1 MISLKS
7 ILIGLFFSVLIGIGE
22 PLNVLYIHGSA
33 LAADYSTGAA
43 IFLFF
48 LLIGILNQFT
58 KKFIKKLYLTPHEL
72 ITVYIMM
79 IVACAIPS
87 WGFTMN
93 LIGLLGGIFYY
104 ATPVNEWDKFI
115 HPYLPKHLFP
125 KNYNA
130 IWYLYEGLPKNMK
143 IPWNEWIIPLLNWFS
158 FIIAFYLLSI
168 FLIIMLSK
176 QWIEKERLI
185 YPLTELP
192 NEMVK
197 EKTLL
202 KEKIFWIGFF
212 IPFFFYNLN
221 GLSKLFPVFRPPQLY
236 KWVPIFRFTTALVLS
251 VRFEVIGLAFLMPK
265 DVLLSVW
272 LFAFLFIIETGFFK
286 MTGYSMGQVLP
297 YSDPACQE
305 VAFQSFGALIVLS
318 LSCLWIA
325 RKHLKE
331 IFLKS
336 IGKKLENGE
345 EEFPCKI
352 SFWGFVLCF
361 LFVIWWIN
369 RTGLKLLP
377 SIYFTIITILIFL
390 GMTRIISQAGLAY
403 YRAPLIP
410 SAGTIYT
417 FGSEYIGNKGLV
429 ALGLTFPW
437 AADIRTSV
445 MVSTANG
452 LKLADNFKINLKR
465 LVIAIL
471 LSIIFTLISSSIMT
485 LFLAY
490 KHGGINLSSWQFGG
504 ATDFMANYIINIM
517 KEPILFGKKQFLFTG
532 IGAFLMILVLFARSR
547 IPGWSL
553 SPIGLAIG
561 IPHPV
566 FHTWFSVFIAWIAKT
581 LIMKY
586 GGAKVYSEA
595 KIFFLGM
602 VCGSFVTAGVW
613 IFISWITKTP
623 IGFTLG

>member
-48 LLIGILNQFT
+48 ILIGILNQFT

-566 FHTWFSVFIAWIAKT
+566 FHTWFSVFIAWTAKT

>member
-1 MISLKS
+1 MITLKSIIFGSILS
-7 ILIGLFFSVLIGIGE
+7 ILIGVLE
-22 PLNVLYIHGSA
+22 PVDVLLIHGSPM
-33 LAADYSTGAA
+33 AADYSTGWAVFFFF
-43 IFLFF
+43 ILVFL
-48 LLIGILNQFT
+48 LNQFN
-58 KKFIKKLYLTPHEL
+58 KKIFKKLYLTPQEL

-104 ATPVNEWDKFI
+104 ATPVNQWDQLI

-125 KNYNA
+125 KDYNA

-143 IPWNEWIIPLLNWFS
+143 IPLSEWIIPLTNWFS

-168 FLIIMLSK
+168 FLVIMLSK

-197 EKTLL
+197 EEMPVYKL
-202 KEKIFWIGFF
+202 KVFWLGFL
-212 IPFFFYNLN
+212 IPFLFYSLN
-221 GLSKLFPVFRPPQLY
+221 GLSKLFPVFRPPLLY
-236 KWVPIFRFTTALVLS
+236 KWIPIFRFTTALVLS
-251 VRFEVIGLAFLMPK
+251 VRFEVIGLAFFMPK

-286 MTGYSMGQVLP
+286 MTGYSMGQILP

-305 VAFQSFGALIVLS
+305 VAFQSFGALIILS
-318 LSCLWIA
+318 LSCLWLA

-331 IFLKS
+331 IFLNS
-336 IGKKLENGE
+336 FKKRNREN
-345 EEFPCKI
+345 EEFSYKI
-352 SFWGFVLCF
+352 TFWGFIICF
-361 LFVIWWIN
+361 LYVVLWIN

-390 GMTRIISQAGLAY
+390 GITRIIAQVGLAY

-410 SAGTIYT
+410 SAATIYT
-417 FGSEYIGNKGLV
+417 FGSQYIGNQGLV
-429 ALGLTFPW
+429 SLGLTFPW
-437 AADIRTSV
+437 AADIRTLV

-452 LKLADNFKINLKR
+452 IKLANNFKLNLKK
-465 LVIAIL
+465 LFLCIL
-471 LSIIFTLISSSIMT
+471 ISIILTLISSSFIT
-485 LFLAY
+485 LLIAY
-490 KHGGINLSSWQFGG
+490 RFGGINLTSWQFGG
-504 ATDFMANYIINIM
+504 ATNFMASYIINII
-517 KEPILFGKKQFLFTG
+517 KEPITFGKKQFLFSS
-532 IGAFLMILVLFARSR
+532 IGAFLMFLILFARSR
-547 IPGWSL
+547 IPGWPL

-566 FHTWFSVFIAWIAKT
+566 FHTWFSVFIAWVIKT
-581 LIMKY
+581 VILKY
-586 GGAKVYSEA
+586 GGNKVYSGS
-595 KIFFLGM
+595 KTFFLGM
-602 VCGSFVTAGVW
+602 ICGSFVTAGLW
-613 IFISWITKTP
+613 IFVSWVTNTP